1 MGGNFLK
8 TVEKIEDHFCFNS
21 IDDFRSLISAFI
33 KEVRPLLPKNL
44 KYTSEHAWI
53 KIEGDKVTMGITEY
67 AQKELGD
74 IVFVDLPGVGEKV
87 KIKDPMATIESVK
100 AVSEIYAPVSG
111 EVMEVNDT
119 LEHSPELVN
128 QDPYGKGWIAII
140 EPEDLKELNEQLS
153 PDAYTALIG
162 EK

>member
-1 MGGNFLK
+1 M
-8 TVEKIEDHFCFNS
+8 
-21 IDDFRSLISAFI
+21 
-33 KEVRPLLPKNL
+33 LPKDL
-44 KYTSEHAWI
+44 KYTSEHEWI
-53 KIEGDKVTMGITEY
+53 KIEGERVVVGITEY

-74 IVFVDLPGVGEKV
+74 VVFVDLPGVGEKV
-87 KIKDPMATIESVK
+87 KMKEAMATIESVK
-100 AVSEIYAPVSG
+100 AVSEIYAPISG

-140 EPEDLKELNEQLS
+140 EPLDTKELDELLT
-153 PDAYTALIG
+153 PEAYAALIG

>member
-1 MGGNFLK
+1 M
-8 TVEKIEDHFCFNS
+8 
-21 IDDFRSLISAFI
+21 
-33 KEVRPLLPKNL
+33 LPKEL
-44 KYTSEHAWI
+44 KYTSEHEWI
-53 KIEGDKVTMGITEY
+53 KIEGERVTVGITEY

-74 IVFVDLPGVGEKV
+74 VVFVDLPGAGEKV
-87 KIKDPMATIESVK
+87 KIKDAVATIESVK
-100 AVSEIYAPVSG
+100 AVSEIYAPISG

-140 EPEDLKELNEQLS
+140 EPVDTKEFDQLLTA
-153 PDAYTALIG
+153 DAYAALIS

>member
-1 MGGNFLK
+1 M
-8 TVEKIEDHFCFNS
+8 
-21 IDDFRSLISAFI
+21 
-33 KEVRPLLPKNL
+33 LPKDL

-74 IVFVDLPGVGEKV
+74 VVFVDLPGAGEKV
-87 KIKDPMATIESVK
+87 RIKDAMATIESVK
-100 AVSEIYAPVSG
+100 AVSQIYAPVSG
-111 EVMEVNDT
+111 EVMETNDT

-140 EPEDLKELNEQLS
+140 EPEDLQELDELLS

-162 EK
+162 ER